1 MKQLVFLFALI
12 FSASVSAQTA
22 REDIKADIN
31 KSGSNH
37 CIYLGPQKKLSP
49 APKGKT
55 PFYISHYGRH
65 GSRYLCGKNEYTSLE
80 NVLLKADK
88 YGKLTAEGKEV
99 LRKVVFVCNEAH
111 NRAGELTDLGAAQH
125 KGIAKRM
132 YERFPEVFA
141 DSACIDA
148 KSTVVIRC
156 ILSME
161 NALHQFLVMNPK
173 LKIRHDASEHDMYYM
188 NFGNDWIEKYRM
200 TRATREQIAKWTNE
214 HCSPDRLM
222 KVLFNDK
229 DYVRDSLRA
238 QSVYFDLFK
247 VASIIQGCESRH
259 QIDLMSIFTEDEVY
273 YNWERNNISWF
284 MSHTGNAQNL
294 GLPPYIQRNL
304 LRNIIHQADSCIM
317 IEKPGATLRYGH
329 ETMVL
334 PLSSL
339 LELNNNCQ
347 PISDVTKVTEN
358 WQNYKV
364 FPMAA
369 NVQFI
374 FYRKDINDKDVLV
387 KVLLNEDEATMP
399 IATDCA
405 PYYHWK
411 DVRAYYINKLDT
423 FEKNMPKLKEEA
435 SKIDWGRFW

>member
-1 MKQLVFLFALI
+1 MKHFIFFIALI
-12 FSASVSAQTA
+12 FSASISAQTA
-22 REDIKADIN
+22 REEIKADIN

-37 CIYLGPQKKLSP
+37 YAYPGPQKKLSP

-65 GSRYLCGKNEYTSLE
+65 GSRYLCGKNEYSSVE

-99 LRKVVFVCNEAH
+99 LRQVVFVSNEAR

-141 DSACIDA
+141 DSASIDA
-148 KSTVVIRC
+148 KSTIVIRC

-161 NALHQFLVMNPK
+161 NALQQFLVMNPK

-188 NFGNDWIEKYRM
+188 NFGGDWIEKCRISQS
-200 TRATREQIAKWTNE
+200 TRNQFNEWIKE

-222 KVLFNDK
+222 KVLFNDQ
-229 DYVRDSLRA
+229 DFVRDSLRA
-238 QSVYFDLFK
+238 QSIYFDLFK
-247 VASIIQGCESRH
+247 VASIVQGCESRH
-259 QIDLMSIFTEDEVY
+259 QVDLMSIFTEDEVY
-273 YNWERNNISWF
+273 YIWERNNISWF

-294 GLPPYIQRNL
+294 GLPPFIQRNL
-304 LRNIIHQADSCIM
+304 LRNIIHQADSCMM

-334 PLSSL
+334 PLTSL

-347 PISDVTKVTEN
+347 PISDINKVTEN

-369 NVQFI
+369 NIQFI
-374 FYRKDINDKDVLV
+374 FYRKNFKDKDILV

-399 IATDCA
+399 IPTDCA
-405 PYYHWK
+405 PYYHWN
-411 DVRAYYINKLDT
+411 DVRAYYLQKLDK
-423 FEKNMPKLKEEA
+423 FEKDMPELKEKARNAKWE
-435 SKIDWGRFW
+435 RFW